1 MNISLTPKLED
12 LVNKKVASGL
22 YGSASEVIREGLRL
36 LDEQDRLR
44 GARLQALRDKIDKGL
59 EQLDRG
65 EAIPGEK
72 VFRDLREKSKKL
84 RARRR

>member
-1 MNISLTPKLED
+1 MNISLTPKLKD
-12 LVNKKVASGL
+12 LVNKKVSSGL

-44 GARLQALRDKIDKGL
+44 GARLKELRGKIDKGL

-65 EAIPGEK
+65 EGIPGET
-72 VFRDLREKSKKL
+72 VFRELRERSKKFH
-84 RARRR
+84 ARRR

>member
-1 MNISLTPKLED
+1 MNISLTPHLED

-36 LDEQDRLR
+36 LDEQDQLR
-44 GARLQALRDKIDKGL
+44 GARLKELRDKIDKGL

-65 EAIPGEK
+65 ETIPGEK
-72 VFRDLREKSKKL
+72 VFRALREKSKNL
-84 RARRR
+84 RARSK